1 MFPMIRLFSS
11 RLTPLF
17 LKLGLSANQLTMASL
32 TFGIFAC
39 IAFISESKSSNLLG
53 ALLFFIC
60 YILDNCDGEVA
71 RAQAKTSA
79 FGDKLD
85 TFVDWV
91 VHGCFFSAI
100 GYQSFNRTEDPIWV
114 YLGLISAIGC
124 TINYL
129 IVTFYAGSSSKMR
142 IVSEN
147 KTQRKENDFLKNT
160 IFVFRE
166 MFRDDFCFIV
176 LILALFDLIW
186 LLLPVAVIGTH
197 VYWIMLLIKL
207 RFRG

>member
-1 MFPMIRLFSS
+1 M
-11 RLTPLF
+11 
-17 LKLGLSANQLTMASL
+17 K
-32 TFGIFAC
+32 
-39 IAFISESKSSNLLG
+39 
-53 ALLFFIC
+53 
-60 YILDNCDGEVA
+60 
-71 RAQAKTSA
+71 
-79 FGDKLD
+79 
-85 TFVDWV
+85 
-91 VHGCFFSAI
+91 
-100 GYQSFNRTEDPIWV
+100 
-114 YLGLISAIGC
+114 
-124 TINYL
+124 
-129 IVTFYAGSSSKMR
+129 

-176 LILALFDLIW
+176 LVLALFDLIW